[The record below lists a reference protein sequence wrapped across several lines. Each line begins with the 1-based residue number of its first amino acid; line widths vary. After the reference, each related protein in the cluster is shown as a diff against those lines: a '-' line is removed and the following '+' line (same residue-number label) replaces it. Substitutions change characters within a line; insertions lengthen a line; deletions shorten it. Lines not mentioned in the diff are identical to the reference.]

1 MSYQLPL
8 LESGRM
14 NAPIVDRKLKEEFLL
29 SRSRIICT
37 TLSTGANKGLEKLE
51 GEIDYLIVDEA
62 CQCTE
67 LTSLHPFF
75 SKSKTRNI
83 SWRSKL
89 VASNDHE

>member
-75 SKSKTRNI
+75 LNPKHVI
-83 SWRSKL
+83 L
-89 VASNDHE
+89 VGDPN